1 MSTKEHILSRYR
13 KNINVGEQYDMPNL
27 DALQGVTYTDSVAQ
41 FISMSNTVGAK
52 VAELEKDADI
62 NGLIKRLYPEA
73 KVFASN
79 MAEITIATLNPD
91 TVGTAQE
98 LNGTDVGIVRGE
110 LGVAENGCVWIP
122 QTMKERA
129 VCFISEYLVIVLS
142 RRAIV
147 SNMHQAYARIN
158 MTDYGYGTF
167 ISGPSKTADIAQAL
181 VMGAQ
186 AARGVTVILTD

>member
-1 MSTKEHILSRYR
+1 MSTKEEILSRYR
-13 KNINVGEQYDMPNL
+13 KNINVKEQYDMPDL
-27 DALQGVTYTDSVAQ
+27 DILKGIEYDDPVSQ
-41 FISMSNTVGAK
+41 FISMSEAVGGK
-52 VAELEKDADI
+52 VITLGDGDDVNDVIRKA
-62 NGLIKRLYPEA
+62 YPEA

-79 MAEITIATLNPD
+79 LPGITIAERNPD
-91 TVGTAQE
+91 TVSDAQE

-110 LGVAENGCVWIP
+110 TGVAENGCVWIP

-129 VCFISEYLVIVLS
+129 VCFISEYLVILLS
-142 RRAIV
+142 RNNIV
-147 SNMHQAYARIN
+147 SNMHHAYARIR